1 MSGVLKFI
9 VFCLLLYTAFML
21 LLKIPLV
28 ESGINSGFRSSVEW
42 VLKQAFP
49 DAYIET
55 QNYLDANNQL
65 DPNSF
70 YLVYGN
76 PKTIA
81 AEEAY
86 AAQQQLK
93 EYKISTF
100 SFQFF
105 IFQMFVVPFGFL
117 FSIFLASPMD
127 WRKKLIKTGIS
138 ALALL
143 TLILIKT
150 LLLTLF
156 SIANTQI
163 GIYTLSESQLS
174 WVFHIISA
182 MTLGFSVMF
191 VFCLWLLLGFR
202 NSKFNSMFSNYIN
215 QFKNEA

>member
-1 MSGVLKFI
+1 
-9 VFCLLLYTAFML
+9 ML
-21 LLKIPLV
+21 LLKIQIV
-28 ESGINSGFRSSVEW
+28 ESCINSGFRNSVEW
-42 VLKQAFP
+42 VLHQAFP
-49 DAYIET
+49 EAYIET

-76 PKTIA
+76 PATIA

-105 IFQMFVVPFGFL
+105 IFQMFVVPFVFL
-117 FSIFLASPMD
+117 FSIFLASPIQ
-127 WRKKLIKTGIS
+127 WKKKLSNTGFA

-143 TLILIKT
+143 ALILLKT

-202 NSKFNSMFSNYIN
+202 NSTFNTLFSNYIN

>member
-1 MSGVLKFI
+1 MNQILKFI
-9 VFCLLLYTAFML
+9 VFSLLIYTALML
-21 LLKIPLV
+21 MLKIQIV
-28 ESGINSGFRSSVEW
+28 ETGLNSGFRNSVEW
-42 VLKQAFP
+42 ILKNTFS

-55 QNYLDANNQL
+55 QNYIDENNRI

-76 PKTIA
+76 PATIA

-93 EYKISTF
+93 EYKISSY

-105 IFQMFVVPFGFL
+105 IFQMFVVPFVFL

-127 WRKKLIKTGIS
+127 WKKKLSNTGIATLS
-138 ALALL
+138 LLAMIFL
-143 TLILIKT
+143 KT

-156 SIANTQI
+156 SVANTQI
-163 GIYTLSESQLS
+163 GIYTLSESQLA
-174 WVFHIISA
+174 WLFHIVSA

-202 NSKFNSMFSNYIN
+202 NSTFNNLFSNYIN
-215 QFKNEA
+215 QFKNET

>member
-1 MSGVLKFI
+1 
-9 VFCLLLYTAFML
+9 ML
-21 LLKIPLV
+21 LLKIPIV
-28 ESGINSGFRSSVEW
+28 ESCINSGFRNSVEW
-42 VLKQAFP
+42 VLKQTFP
-49 DAYIET
+49 EAYIET
-55 QNYLDANNQL
+55 QNFADANNQL

-76 PKTIA
+76 PATIA
-81 AEEAY
+81 AEEKY

-105 IFQMFVVPFGFL
+105 IFQMFVVPFVFL
-117 FSIFLASPMD
+117 FSIFLSSPIN
-127 WRKKLIKTGIS
+127 WKKKLINTGYA

-143 TLILIKT
+143 ALILLKT

-156 SIANTQI
+156 SIANSQI

-182 MTLGFSVMF
+182 MTLGYSVMF

-202 NSKFNSMFSNYIN
+202 NSTFNTLFSNYIN